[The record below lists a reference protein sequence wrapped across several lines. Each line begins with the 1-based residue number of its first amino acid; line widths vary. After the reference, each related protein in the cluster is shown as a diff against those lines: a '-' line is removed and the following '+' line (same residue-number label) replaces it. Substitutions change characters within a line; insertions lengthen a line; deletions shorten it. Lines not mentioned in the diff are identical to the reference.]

1 MATARLE
8 DYLQIA
14 VATPA
19 TGELQVNVYKDNDF
33 ILVRILDEWEHEFF
47 SQLYATDDQI
57 KDIDNFR
64 NFSTADKQ
72 AVITEM
78 ERFKTDFVEA
88 IEHTSQAKGGLND

>member
-8 DYLQIA
+8 DYLNIA

-47 SQLYATDDQI
+47 SQLYATDGQI
-57 KDIDNFR
+57 DNIDNFR
-64 NFSTADKQ
+64 NFSTADKR

-78 ERFKTDFVEA
+78 ERFKTDFIEA
-88 IEHTSQAKGGLND
+88 IEHISRAKGGLND